1 MLRGL
6 VPALVSAALLL
17 GACGGGASE
26 QAQVRAVLARFGA
39 AVAHRDYRQLCT
51 QLLAGN
57 LTEKLERIG
66 LPCEQAMSR
75 GLGGARHP
83 TLRVRA
89 VRVRGATASALVY
102 TTASNQPA
110 SEDTIGLVK
119 VHGSWRIASL
129 GSGA

>member
-1 MLRGL
+1 MLQGL

-75 GLGGARHP
+75 GLAAPGTRRCG
-83 TLRVRA
+83 
-89 VRVRGATASALVY
+89 SA
-102 TTASNQPA
+102 PC
-110 SEDTIGLVK
+110 G
-119 VHGSWRIASL
+119 
-129 GSGA
+129 

>member
-6 VPALVSAALLL
+6 VAALVSAALLL
-17 GACGGGASE
+17 GGCGGGASE
-26 QAQVRAVLARFGA
+26 QTQVRTVLARFGA
-39 AVAHRDYRQLCT
+39 AVARRDYRQLCT

-66 LPCEQAMSR
+66 LPCEQAMRR

-83 TLRVRA
+83 MLRVRA
-89 VRVRGATASALVY
+89 VRVTGATASALVY

-119 VHGSWRIASL
+119 VHGSWRITSL